1 MQILKNDASH
11 KLEAGTVSVTLMTS
25 TRTSQ
30 KVFLNMKLKTE
41 PLL

>member
-11 KLEAGTVSVTLMTS
+11 KLEAGEPSLSPTS
-25 TRTSQ
+25 TSTSQ